1 MINFKNV
8 SFKYG
13 EKQILKDFSLDIK
26 TGDRICLF
34 GESGL
39 GKTTLLR
46 LIMGLEKPTGGEITG
61 IRDKKI
67 STVFQE
73 DRLLPFKTVK
83 QNLILFGDEAEALE
97 NLSALNL
104 SAVADSYPA
113 SLSGGMARRVA
124 IARALT
130 HKADIYLF
138 DEPFNGLDSDNIKT
152 AADLILEKTK
162 GKTFIA
168 VTHDKGEAE
177 LLHTEILDLK
187 CIR

>member
-1 MINFKNV
+1 MISFKSV

-13 EKQILKDFSLDIK
+13 KKQILKDFSLDIK
-26 TGDRICLF
+26 SGDRICLF

-61 IRDKKI
+61 VTHKKI
-67 STVFQE
+67 SAVFQE
-73 DRLLPFKTVK
+73 DRKLPIKTDK
-83 QNLILFGDEAEALE
+83 QNLMLFGDEAEAAE
-97 NLSALNL
+97 NLSALGL
-104 SAVADSYPA
+104 GAVADSYPA

-138 DEPFNGLDSDNIKT
+138 DEPFNGLDSDNIKS

-168 VTHDKGEAE
+168 VTHNKGEAE
-177 LLHTEILDLK
+177 LLGTKILDLNGIK
-187 CIR
+187 